1 MSIYNVVILCLIT
14 GPVSLVINNQ
24 VNSHFAFIAL
34 AIIFCCFL
42 SMALIF
48 VPKIVELVR
57 RRSGPNSGMSG
68 SALNGT
74 FHETMTSREEEER
87 FNRLTQENEEL
98 KEKIAEKEKQIEAI
112 KDRIEVMAK
121 QQRDK
126 EMIKRKTE
134 GTKQRKAVRIQEPMG
149 GHKENEKENNENLN
163 VINIDPI
170 SDSGFVSNRNSRP
183 SDFEFS
189 ESYL

>member
-1 MSIYNVVILCLIT
+1 
-14 GPVSLVINNQ
+14 
-24 VNSHFAFIAL
+24 
-34 AIIFCCFL
+34 
-42 SMALIF
+42 MALIF

-57 RRSGPNSGMSG
+57 RRSGPNAGMNCLVFKLMKISNEFINCLIIGMSG
-68 SALNGT
+68 SHLNGT

-87 FNRLTQENEEL
+87 FNRLTLENEEL
-98 KEKIAEKEKQIEAI
+98 KEKITEKEKQIDQI
-112 KDRIEVMAK
+112 KTKIEQLTK
-121 QQRDK
+121 QQQQQQQQQFNKK
-126 EMIKRKTE
+126 EQKQHQ
-134 GTKQRKAVRIQEPMG
+134 TKQMRKAVRIQEPDG
-149 GHKENEKENNENLN
+149 KDDENNDHLN

>member
-1 MSIYNVVILCLIT
+1 
-14 GPVSLVINNQ
+14 
-24 VNSHFAFIAL
+24 
-34 AIIFCCFL
+34 
-42 SMALIF
+42 MALIF

-57 RRSGPNSGMSG
+57 RRSGPNAGMNCLIFKLMKISNEFINCLFIGMSG
-68 SALNGT
+68 SHLNGT

-87 FNRLTQENEEL
+87 FNRLTLENEEL
-98 KEKIAEKEKQIEAI
+98 KEKIAEKEKQIDQI
-112 KDRIEVMAK
+112 KTKIEQLTKEQEFKKKEQK
-121 QQRDK
+121 QHQ
-126 EMIKRKTE
+126 
-134 GTKQRKAVRIQEPMG
+134 TKQMRKAVRIQEPDG
-149 GHKENEKENNENLN
+149 KDDENTDHLN